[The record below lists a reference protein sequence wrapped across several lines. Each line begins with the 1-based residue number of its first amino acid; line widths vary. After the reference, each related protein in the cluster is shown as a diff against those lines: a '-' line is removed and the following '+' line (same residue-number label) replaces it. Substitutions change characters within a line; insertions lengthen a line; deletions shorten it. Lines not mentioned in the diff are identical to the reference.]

1 MVNNPKFVKDLK
13 TVKDLVPM
21 STILQ
26 QEKTK
31 LETLD
36 ALTGSKF
43 VKEFLKLK
51 VQRSDVMV
59 IIMSFLEPN
68 CFLIFEKLSKK
79 FYHEHFPR
87 VIEEWRRFGVSS
99 IMDKNQKNIIS
110 GRIGFGLRL
119 DLIYKGSLH

>member
-1 MVNNPKFVKDLK
+1 MTKFMEANWLEVSNQIQHSLQTIQTQDLVNNPKFVKDLK
-13 TVKDLVPM
+13 TVKDLVPQ
-21 STILQ
+21 SIILQ

-59 IIMSFLEPN
+59 VIMSFLEPN
-68 CFLIFEKLSKK
+68 
-79 FYHEHFPR
+79 
-87 VIEEWRRFGVSS
+87 
-99 IMDKNQKNIIS
+99 
-110 GRIGFGLRL
+110 
-119 DLIYKGSLH
+119 